1 MTDILSIET
10 IYGIGSLL
18 LTMAVLAP
26 VVFAGSLGRSGTGS
40 YFLGERP
47 HNGGTWHLPE
57 AAAPRPEAAAPRPD
71 PAHSED
77 ARFALNLEF
86 SVSQLD
92 RSAIDAH
99 SVH

>member
-1 MTDILSIET
+1 MTDILPIET

-57 AAAPRPEAAAPRPD
+57 AAAPRPD
-71 PAHSED
+71 PARSED

-86 SVSQLD
+86 SVSRLD

>member
-47 HNGGTWHLPE
+47 HNGATLHL
-57 AAAPRPEAAAPRPD
+57 PEAAAPRPD
-71 PAHSED
+71 PARSED
-77 ARFALNLEF
+77 VPFALNLEF
-86 SVSQLD
+86 SVSRLD